1 VKAVGICSGL
11 ETYLLESKGLL
22 TGGKSEINWRR
33 PLPFGTFC
41 SITQL
46 IHANVKTPQRGL
58 PNFCL
63 LTFICH
69 VTVFH
74 LTLLS
79 FIGLGEVT

>member
-11 ETYLLESKGLL
+11 ETYLLESKQLL
-22 TGGKSEINWRR
+22 SAGKSEINLRC

-46 IHANVKTPQRGL
+46 IQANIKTPQQCL
-58 PNFCL
+58 PNFSL

-74 LTLLS
+74 FTLLS
-79 FIGLGEVT
+79 FSGLMEVT

>member
-1 VKAVGICSGL
+1 VKAVGVCSGL
-11 ETYLLESKGLL
+11 ETYLLESKQLL
-22 TGGKSEINWRR
+22 TAGKSEINLRR

-41 SITQL
+41 SIAQL
-46 IHANVKTPQRGL
+46 IQANIKTPQCVL
-58 PNFCL
+58 PNFSL

-79 FIGLGEVT
+79 FGGLGEVT